1 MVGAGNQTIKVG
13 ERAQQEIASLIMGS
27 GGKGERK
34 MEC

>member
-1 MVGAGNQTIKVG
+1 MVGAGNQTIKVR
-13 ERAQQEIASLIMGS
+13 ERDQQEIASLIMSS